1 MNKNSLLSMK
11 DLSAQDINDILNDA
25 LLFDDRYHDWQLPVK
40 KALIANLF
48 FEAST
53 RTHYSFVSAEKQLGC
68 MSVDIATELSS
79 IIKGETLY
87 DTIRMLESA
96 EYDAVVIR
104 HTQPAYWKQLEGVGI
119 PVINGGDGAND
130 HPTQCL
136 LDLMTMKQEFGAIE
150 GLNVLICGDILHSRV
165 ASSNKAALEL
175 LGADVSFAGPE
186 MWKRE
191 GFRHVDFDEAIPEA
205 DVVMMLRIQRERG
218 ASTGEMSGNEYL
230 QTYGLTKER
239 AARMKKGAII
249 MHPAPFNR
257 NVEIDGDLVEC
268 ERSRIYKQ
276 MHNGVAVRKAV
287 IKRAF
292 GFKPFE
298 V

>member
-11 DLSAQDINDILNDA
+11 DLTVTDIEDILSDA

-40 KALIANLF
+40 KAMIANLF

-68 MSVDIATELSS
+68 MSVDIATEVSS

-104 HTQPAYWKQLEGVGI
+104 HPNPRYWEELEGVGI
-119 PVINGGDGAND
+119 PVINGGAGDSE

-136 LDLMTMKQEFGAIE
+136 LDLMTMKQEFGSFK
-150 GLNVLICGDILHSRV
+150 GLKVLICGDILHSRV
-165 ASSNKAALEL
+165 ASSNKSALEL
-175 LGADVSFAGPE
+175 LGADVSFAGPQI
-186 MWKRE
+186 WKRD
-191 GFRHVDFDEAIPEA
+191 GYRHVDFDEAIPDA

-218 ASTGEMSGNEYL
+218 ANLNGAAGTDYL
-230 QTYGLTKER
+230 EQYGLTKAR
-239 AARMKKGAII
+239 AARMKKGAVI

-257 NVEIDGDLVEC
+257 NVEIDTDLVEC
-268 ERSRIYKQ
+268 PQSRIYKQ